1 MLIIYWAIAK
11 VIQQRMKF
19 KAFDPLKKVDA
30 KDAKDSLEVHQRFLS
45 NTIEQYVI
53 NGPALLMLS
62 LYLTPHQLKVIPP
75 LVALFV
81 TGRVIYLHGYLNP
94 NRERTGR
101 TFGFIM
107 TIAPTAMTLAYVAYR
122 FGRELLSQLM

>member
-1 MLIIYWAIAK
+1 MIK
-11 VIQQRMKF
+11 VILKRIKYD
-19 KAFDPLKKVDA
+19 AHDPLKQPQDKAAADT
-30 KDAKDSLEVHQRFLS
+30 LEVHRRFLS
-45 NTIEQYVI
+45 NTVEQYVI